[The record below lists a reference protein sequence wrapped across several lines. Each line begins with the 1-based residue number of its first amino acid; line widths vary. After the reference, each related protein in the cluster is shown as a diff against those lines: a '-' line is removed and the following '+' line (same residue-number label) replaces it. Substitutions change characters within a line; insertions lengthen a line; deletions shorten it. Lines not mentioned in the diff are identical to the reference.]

1 MRLIVSR
8 CYRVVSSGARATNDR
23 LYDLQ
28 RAPLKGTIVG
38 LTASTA
44 ITQSHRLTPVE
55 GYLRL
60 LPAPALKLTDLCY
73 VCMLC

>member
-1 MRLIVSR
+1 MSR
-8 CYRVVSSGARATNDR
+8 CYRVVSSAARATNDC

-38 LTASTA
+38 LTASMA

-55 GYLRL
+55 GYLQL
-60 LPAPALKLTDLCY
+60 FAAAALKLTDLNN
-73 VCMLC
+73 VIALC